1 MKLRKYLWIL
11 TIFGG
16 LLALISTLTPTS
28 YNDTTPTLYFV
39 WMIQIGIDIDPLDIY
54 LLRTDV
60 LLVTVSVI
68 LALITFSSSLIAI
81 TLTSTYIR
89 AALDLKRLRWKM
101 FLIAGL
107 IIGATLYWIIM
118 MELFYNFYGYNHWIF
133 TGGGY
138 SPYFG
143 VVGPFIGASL
153 IVIGAFAK
161 RD

>member
-1 MKLRKYLWIL
+1 
-11 TIFGG
+11 
-16 LLALISTLTPTS
+16 
-28 YNDTTPTLYFV
+28 
-39 WMIQIGIDIDPLDIY
+39 MIQIGIDVDPLDIY

-68 LALITFSSSLIAI
+68 LALTIFSSSLIVI

-89 AALDLKRLRWKM
+89 ATLNLKKLRWKI

-118 MELFYNFYGYNHWIF
+118 MELFYNSSGYNHWIF

-143 VVGPFIGASL
+143 VIGPFIGASL
-153 IVIGAFAK
+153 IIIGAFAK